1 VQACSELPQLQ
12 ILAEVTSVEKIQ
24 KLASLVKEW
33 KEEIGKVCFNIQ
45 LKISEIQLKM
55 QPTTPSEVKE

>member
-1 VQACSELPQLQ
+1 MQACSELPQLQ